1 MIKKQR
7 AVLSCRLDIRSAT
20 CARGGSRGRVAGRQA
35 QAARQIPPMGG
46 REGEARA
53 RGAICVLG
61 AIHVDGGSCADYGVF
76 PPIGGRGA
84 GLSR

>member
-1 MIKKQR
+1 MAGWQLVGR
-7 AVLSCRLDIRSAT
+7 RLQDKSPRK
-20 CARGGSRGRVAGRQA
+20 
-35 QAARQIPPMGG
+35 GG

-61 AIHVDGGSCADYGVF
+61 AILVHGRSCADYGVF
-76 PPIGGRGA
+76 PPMGGRGA